1 MNNNDKDMMKLYLV
15 FDVEYDED
23 LVENTRAEIWTAKSR
38 EHLWDLKNPN
48 SAGDWVPD
56 YEPKPSPDV
65 PQKLFEKRHRKW
77 EREKDKLLEEYL
89 EGKKKTIESYIELPP
104 IFSVKTGVDPGL
116 LVSYDVNTRQE
127 VFSRLNKDEN
137 NKIEIL

>member
-1 MNNNDKDMMKLYLV
+1 MGL
-15 FDVEYDED
+15 E
-23 LVENTRAEIWTAKSR
+23 
-38 EHLWDLKNPN
+38 NPN

-77 EREKDKLLEEYL
+77 EREKDKLLEEYR
-89 EGKKKTIESYIELPP
+89 EEKRKKIEAYIELLP
-104 IFSVKTGVDPGL
+104 IFSVKTGGEPGL
-116 LVSYDVNTRQE
+116 LVSYNVNTKQE

>member
-1 MNNNDKDMMKLYLV
+1 MNNNKDMMKLYLV
-15 FDVEYDED
+15 FAVEYDED

-65 PQKLFEKRHRKW
+65 LKNYSRRGIENGNEKRIN
-77 EREKDKLLEEYL
+77 YL
-89 EGKKKTIESYIELPP
+89 KSIAKRRGK
-104 IFSVKTGVDPGL
+104 
-116 LVSYDVNTRQE
+116 Q
-127 VFSRLNKDEN
+127 LNL
-137 NKIEIL
+137 I

>member
-1 MNNNDKDMMKLYLV
+1 MNNNKDMMKLYLV

-77 EREKDKLLEEYL
+77 EREKDKLLEEYR
-89 EGKKKTIESYIELPP
+89 EEKRKTIESYIELPP
-104 IFSVKTGVDPGL
+104 IFLVKTGVEPGL
-116 LVSYDVNTRQE
+116 LVSYNVNTKQE